1 MYKYRPRPASKRM
14 KSIKDIE
21 ILKGKR
27 VLVRV
32 DFNVPIKEGKIL
44 DDFRIKAALPTIEYL
59 KKKGAIVIL
68 MAHMGDGGDESL
80 KSVSI
85 RLKKFIPD
93 THFIESS
100 IFSDETKKIIFSLK
114 NGDVALFENIRR
126 EIGEKKNSPSF
137 ARGISRYGDIYVNDA
152 FSVSHRVHASIVG
165 ITKCLPSYAGLQ
177 LLDEVSQLSKAF
189 SPKHPFLFILG
200 GSKFETKIPLIK
212 KFLRDADNVF
222 IGGAIANDFFKG
234 KGYEVGTSL
243 VSDGVVSVKSF
254 FKNKNLI
261 LPIDV
266 VATKGSSSRNIK
278 PEEVISDESIV
289 DIGKDTVDALSS
301 LIEKASFIL
310 WNGPLGK
317 YESGFGGSTE
327 KILKIIAKSK
337 ANSIVGGGD
346 TVALI
351 TKLKLGDKIGFVST
365 GGGATLDFL
374 AKGTLPGIKALK

>member
-1 MYKYRPRPASKRM
+1 M
-14 KSIKDIE
+14 KSIKDIDN
-21 ILKGKR
+21 LKGKK

-32 DFNVPIKEGKIL
+32 DFNVPMKDEKII
-44 DDFRIKAALPTIEYL
+44 DDFRIKASLPTIEYL
-59 KKKGAIVIL
+59 QKKGAIVIL
-68 MAHMGDGGDESL
+68 LAHIGDDGEKSL
-80 KSVSI
+80 KPVSV
-85 RLKKFIPD
+85 RLKKFMPGLN
-93 THFIESS
+93 FIESS
-100 IFSDETKKIIFSLK
+100 IFSDETKKIINTLK
-114 NGDVALFENIRR
+114 NGDVALLENIRR

-137 ARGISRYGDIYVNDA
+137 ARGLSRFGDIYVNDA
-152 FSVSHRVHASIVG
+152 FSVSHRVHASLVG
-165 ITKCLPSYAGLQ
+165 IAKCLPSYAGLQ
-177 LLDEVSQLSKAF
+177 LLDEVSNLSKAF
-189 SPKHPFLFILG
+189 NPKHPFLFILG

-212 KFLRDADNVF
+212 KFLREADHVF

-243 VSDGVVSVKSF
+243 VSDGNIQVKSF

-261 LPIDV
+261 LPTDV
-266 VATKGSSSRNIK
+266 VATKDNKSRFVK
-278 PEEVISDESIV
+278 PDEVMSDECIV
-289 DIGKDTVDALSS
+289 DVGKDTVDLLGV

-317 YESGFGGSTE
+317 YESGFGSSTE
-327 KILKIIAKSK
+327 KILKLISKSK

-351 TKLKLGDKIGFVST
+351 SKLKLEDKLGFVST

>member
-1 MYKYRPRPASKRM
+1 M
-14 KSIKDIE
+14 
-21 ILKGKR
+21 
-27 VLVRV
+27 RV
-32 DFNVPIKEGKIL
+32 DFNVPMKDGKIL
-44 DDFRIKAALPTIEYL
+44 DDFRIKASLPTIEYL

-68 MAHMGDGGDESL
+68 LAHIGDDGKESL
-80 KSVSI
+80 KPVAI
-85 RLKKFIPD
+85 RLKKFLPEA
-93 THFIESS
+93 HFIESS
-100 IFSDETKKIIFSLK
+100 IFSDETKKIINDLK
-114 NGDVALFENIRR
+114 NGDVVLLENIRR
-126 EIGEKKNSPSF
+126 EEGEKKNSPSF

-152 FSVSHRVHASIVG
+152 FSVSHRPHASIIG
-165 ITKCLPSYAGLQ
+165 IVKCLPGYAGLQ
-177 LLDEVSQLSKAF
+177 MIDEVDNLSKAF
-189 SPKHPFLFILG
+189 NPKHPFLFILG

-212 KFLRDADNVF
+212 KFLREADHVF

-243 VSDGVVSVKSF
+243 VSEGMVQVKPF
-254 FKNKNLI
+254 FKNKNLV

-266 VATKGSSSRNIK
+266 IANKGNTSRNVK
-278 PEEVISDESIV
+278 PNEVLHDESIV
-289 DIGKDTVDALSS
+289 DIGKDTVELLGG
-301 LIEKASFIL
+301 LIEKAAFIL

-327 KILKIIAKSK
+327 KILKLISKSK

-351 TKLKLGDKIGFVST
+351 TKLKLADKIGFVST

>member
-1 MYKYRPRPASKRM
+1 M

-21 ILKGKR
+21 VLKGKR

-32 DFNVPIKEGKIL
+32 DFNVPMKDGKIL

-59 KKKGAIVIL
+59 KKKGAIIIL
-68 MAHMGDGGDESL
+68 MAHIGDDAVSSL
-80 KSVSI
+80 KPVAI
-85 RLKKFIPD
+85 RLKKYLPEL
-93 THFIESS
+93 HFIESS
-100 IFSDETKKIIFSLK
+100 IFSDETKKTIFSLK
-114 NGDVALFENIRR
+114 NGDVSMLENLRR

-152 FSVSHRVHASIVG
+152 FSVSHRAHASVVG

-177 LLDEVSQLSKAF
+177 LLDEVSELSKAF

-212 KFLRDADNVF
+212 KFLRDADEVF

-243 VSDGVVSVKSF
+243 VSDGIVPVKSF

-266 VATKGSSSRNIK
+266 VAVKGSVSRNIK
-278 PEEVISDESIV
+278 PDEVQSDESIL
-289 DIGKDTVDALSS
+289 DIGKGTVELLDG
-301 LIEKASFIL
+301 LIQKASFIL

-317 YESGFGGSTE
+317 YESGFGCATE
-327 KILKIIAKSK
+327 KVLKSIAKSK

-351 TKLKLGDKIGFVST
+351 TKLKIGDKIGFVST